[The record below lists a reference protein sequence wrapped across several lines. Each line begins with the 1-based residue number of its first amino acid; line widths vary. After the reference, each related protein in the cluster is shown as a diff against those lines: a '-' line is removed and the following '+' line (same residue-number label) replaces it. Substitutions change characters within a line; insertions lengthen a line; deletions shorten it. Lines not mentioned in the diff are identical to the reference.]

1 MVIIIRYLIL
11 IYTDTPPPLT
21 WELRKP
27 WSFIFNSSGQGLRN
41 HFQLPPKYAPLTNSE
56 SFVLSNKNIIKKKIF
71 FKYSNF

>member
-11 IYTDTPPPLT
+11 IYTAPPPLT

-27 WSFIFNSSGQGLRN
+27 CSFIFNSSGQGLRN

-56 SFVLSNKNIIKKKIF
+56 SFVL
-71 FKYSNF
+71 